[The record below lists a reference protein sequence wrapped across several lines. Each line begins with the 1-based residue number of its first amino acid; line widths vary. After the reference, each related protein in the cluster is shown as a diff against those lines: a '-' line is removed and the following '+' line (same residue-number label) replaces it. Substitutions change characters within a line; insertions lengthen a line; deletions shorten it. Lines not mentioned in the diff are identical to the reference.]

1 MAPLEIDRMLILGV
15 LLGITSVTL
24 ALPISQV
31 PNTWEIL
38 IGTLTGVP
46 EVYSY
51 WNAPH
56 LPGSPLVSFDK
67 TAQVHGFTTFLY
79 VAKGRLAT

>member
-1 MAPLEIDRMLILGV
+1 MLILSV

-24 ALPISQV
+24 ALSISQV

-38 IGTLTGVP
+38 IGTLATILLGN
-46 EVYSY
+46 SY
-51 WNAPH
+51 CKAPH
-56 LPGSPLVSFDK
+56 LPGSTLVSFDK